1 MKLKS
6 LFFAAAVLLSAHL
19 LAQVTTIPYIL
30 QKGYTGPLTI
40 VFNPNEGNGGMKEAT
55 KCYAH
60 TGVSYGGTD
69 WQKTGT
75 WRDGN
80 EKYQM
85 TRDTDGNWRLVMPDG
100 L

>member
-40 VFNPNEGNGGMKEAT
+40 VFNPNEGSSTPTKAT
-55 KCYAH
+55 A
-60 TGVSYGGTD
+60 
-69 WQKTGT
+69 
-75 WRDGN
+75 
-80 EKYQM
+80 E
-85 TRDTDGNWRLVMPDG
+85 
-100 L
+100 